1 MKRPFPVDARLT
13 AIALAFRN
21 PDVNLIGDL
30 VLPRTTTDAEFKWL
44 RHELSQGFT
53 VPDTKVGRKSTPN
66 EVEFTGIEVPDS
78 VDDHGLD
85 DLVPNSDINDDNQG
99 VDPLGKATMYTTS
112 LVQLSREVRVAA
124 KVFATGSYVAGNQQT
139 LAGTSQ
145 WSDFANSNPVDA
157 ILAALDTPVMRPN
170 IATFGQQVWTKV
182 RQHPKVVQ
190 AIKGTDQGAGAV
202 TRREFADFFE
212 LQEIYVGAGFINTA
226 KKGQAAALSRCWG
239 KHAAFTYRDRTAGAQ
254 AGMTFGFTAEAARLQ
269 TVIIPEPKVGV
280 EGSQRVRVYERV
292 KEIVCGPEL
301 GYYFQNAIA

>member
-1 MKRPFPVDARLT
+1 MKRPLPVDARLT

-21 PDVNLIGDL
+21 PDVNLIGDM
-30 VLPRTTTDAEFKWL
+30 VLPRTPTDAEFKWL
-44 RHELSQGFT
+44 RHDLAQGYT
-53 VPDTKVGRKSTPN
+53 VPDTKVGRKSVPN
-66 EVEFTGIEVPDS
+66 EVEFTGAEVSDS

-85 DLVPNSDINDDNQG
+85 DIVPNADINDDNQG

-139 LAGTSQ
+139 LAGVSQ

-157 ILAALDTPVMRPN
+157 ILAALDVPVMRPN
-170 IATFGQQVWTKV
+170 IGTFGQQTWTKL

-212 LQEIYVGAGFINTA
+212 LQEIYIGAGFINTA
-226 KKGQAAALSRCWG
+226 KKGQAVALSRCWG
-239 KHAAFTYRDRTAGAQ
+239 KHAAFTYRDRTAGPQ
-254 AGMTFGFTAEAARLQ
+254 NGMTYGFTAQAAPLQ
-269 TVIIPEPKVGV
+269 TALIDAPSVGV
-280 EGSQRVRVYERV
+280 EGAKRVRVYERV
-292 KEIVCGPEL
+292 KEIVCAPEL
-301 GYYFQNAIA
+301 GYFFQNAIA